1 MYPLILVALEILPK
15 LLFTEIKSL
24 IYKIYRV
31 YLLQKVYSNNDLKDT
46 NNSLKLKTISVNNVY
61 YANGISYYKYDA
73 IGNKKV
79 KVEAL
84 INQTLPANA
93 EYPINTIP
101 SNLKPDIGIQFV
113 VITTLGNS
121 CTVVLKPDG
130 ILYLKPNVNLTA
142 DEGIYT
148 DFLDFVI

>member
-1 MYPLILVALEILPK
+1 MLLSVYTLFLYLYGLPLISG
-15 LLFTEIKSL
+15 IKITPFFFL
-24 IYKIYRV
+24 
-31 YLLQKVYSNNDLKDT
+31 

-61 YANGISYYKYDA
+61 YANGISYYKYDG

-93 EYPINTIP
+93 EYPINNIP
-101 SNLKPDIGIQFV
+101 SSLKPDIDIQFV

>member
-1 MYPLILVALEILPK
+1 MVFLN
-15 LLFTEIKSL
+15 
-24 IYKIYRV
+24 
-31 YLLQKVYSNNDLKDT
+31 NNDLEGI

-61 YANGISYYKYDA
+61 YANGISYYKYDG

-79 KVEAL
+79 KLEAL

-93 EYPINTIP
+93 EYPINNIP
-101 SNLKPDIGIQFV
+101 SNLKPDIDIQFV